1 MRKPTKAWVV
11 LADDEGPITGFE
23 LPNLVDWNGTVR
35 EEPIFFNLTN
45 SFRFAPMVPNEF
57 DLRLHNEGP
66 FIQHAPREGDEKS
79 WAPATPKE
87 IEA

>member
-11 LADDEGPITGFE
+11 LADDQGPITGFE

-35 EEPIFFNLTN
+35 EEPIFFNLAN
-45 SFRFAPMVPNEF
+45 SFRFTPMVPNEF

-66 FIQHAPREGDEKS
+66 FIEHTPHEGDEKS
-79 WAPATPKE
+79 WAPAAPKE
-87 IEA
+87 IEK